1 MAKPKLTVAPAG
13 TIRIAYVIVVGIT
26 DAGKG

>member
-1 MAKPKLTVAPAG
+1 LNVAPAG
-13 TIRIAYVIVVGIT
+13 TIRIAHVIVIGIT